1 MAVQIEQL
9 DVVPALSGEPAPT
22 SVAVPRERVQT
33 SELQREREIAL
44 TAARLRARERRL
56 QAD

>member
-9 DVVPALSGEPAPT
+9 DVVPALAGEPVPANAVAPR
-22 SVAVPRERVQT
+22 ARLQT